1 MWATHSGVCSLPV
14 ARVALPWTSNLRSEL
29 EPGEEPQASAVRST
43 VSFEQPFISVEDPAG
58 CVSSSWD
65 GFVLTQLPFPPARR
79 IHCQSTG
86 STVSSGLEAR
96 SRGQCVTCSVSPKS
110 PRPGPP
116 SATRLS
122 HQRNTA
128 TAGDLPEK
136 PGHSSLPFPSTSRV
150 QMSSEQGLCTSG
162 SVPST
167 PSVEA
172 ESLPEVCGS

>member
-1 MWATHSGVCSLPV
+1 MWATHSGVCNLPV
-14 ARVALPWTSNLRSEL
+14 ARAALPWTSDLCSEL

-43 VSFEQPFISVEDPAG
+43 VSFVCPFTSVEDSAG

-65 GFVLTQLPFPPARR
+65 GFMLTQLPFLPARR

-86 STVSSGLEAR
+86 SAVSSSLESR
-96 SRGQCVTCSVSPKS
+96 SRVQCVTCSVSPTS

-128 TAGDLPEK
+128 TACALPEK
-136 PGHSSLPFPSTSRV
+136 PGHSRVPFPSTSRV

-172 ESLPEVCGS
+172 KSLPEVCSS